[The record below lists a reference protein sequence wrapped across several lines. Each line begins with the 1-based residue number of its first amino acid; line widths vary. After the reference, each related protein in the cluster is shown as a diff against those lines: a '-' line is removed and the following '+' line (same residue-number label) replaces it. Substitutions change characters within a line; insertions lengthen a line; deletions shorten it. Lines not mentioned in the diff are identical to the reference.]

1 MSIPSIAR
9 TTIQRNATTQSFTRG
24 ESYYQAEAVAAL
36 TQRGNMLQAEVEGTE
51 LMPYQVTVQ
60 FESGD
65 ITTARCT
72 CSYSLEGWCKHIV
85 ATLLACVHQ
94 PETVETRPS
103 LEQLLVGV
111 ASPWRIDSTST
122 KLNKYSANSSPSILI

>member
-1 MSIPSIAR
+1 MSIPSIDR

-51 LMPYQVTVQ
+51 PMPYRVTMQ
-60 FESGD
+60 FEAGD
-65 ITTARCT
+65 ITAARCT

-85 ATLLACVHQ
+85 ATLLVCIHQ
-94 PETVETRPS
+94 PETVEIRPS

-122 KLNKYSANSSPSILI
+122 KPNKYSAN